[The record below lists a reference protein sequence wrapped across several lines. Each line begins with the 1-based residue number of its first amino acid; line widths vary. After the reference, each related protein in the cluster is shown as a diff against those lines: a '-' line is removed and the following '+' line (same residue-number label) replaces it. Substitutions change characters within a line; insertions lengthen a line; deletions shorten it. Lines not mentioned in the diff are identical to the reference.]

1 MTDLISVEVAYAQ
14 PGRQHLLPLRLS
26 PGATLGEAI
35 RRSGILERCPE
46 IDLAKNR
53 VGVFGK
59 LARADR
65 VLKDGDRVEIYR
77 PLIGDPK
84 EIRRQLAAEGKTMG
98 KR

>member
-1 MTDLISVEVAYAQ
+1 MADGGSVEVAYARAD
-14 PGRQHLLPLRLS
+14 RQVVLTVE
-26 PGATLGEAI
+26 GGVGTTVEEAI
-35 RRSGILERCPE
+35 RRSRILEQFPE
-46 IDLAKNR
+46 IDLAVNR

-59 LARADR
+59 LVRLDR
-65 VLKDGDRVEIYR
+65 RLNAGDRVEIYR